1 MKKIATVGLF
11 LIIIGIGLY
20 YKDTIVSFMNKYT
33 VIFNKDPKLKD
44 FNKYYRDYDFEFVQ
58 NTTNF
63 RPNNRQELLNV
74 YYTILNSG
82 VDQFTFFCGDE
93 YDNCIN
99 DVKELAQDQTILSD
113 INNYVHPF
121 NSFKN
126 VETEYDDTGKVT
138 FKVYKMYTK
147 EQIVQINNHMKVL
160 TRELIYSNDSQYNN
174 ILRAH
179 DYIINHTEYDSDKAE
194 GYGSNYSSDTAY
206 GPLYEGY
213 AICGG
218 YTDLMQLFLE
228 EMGIKNFRVSSD
240 MHVWNAVYIND
251 NWVNLDLTWDDP
263 VISDGSEILDHKFFL
278 IDTYTLHSIENTEHN
293 FDYNSYPELKEA

>member
-1 MKKIATVGLF
+1 MKKIVTIGLL

-20 YKDTIVSFMNKYT
+20 YKDTVISLLTRYNIITNKNPKIT
-33 VIFNKDPKLKD
+33 NFNQ
-44 FNKYYRDYDFEFVQ
+44 YYRDYDFEFVQ
-58 NTTNF
+58 NTKEF
-63 RPNNRQELLNV
+63 KPNNRQELLNV

-82 VDQFTFFCGDE
+82 VDQFTFFCGAE

-147 EQIVQINNHMKVL
+147 DQIEEINRQVKVL
-160 TRELIYSNDSQYNN
+160 TKELIYSNDSQYNN
-174 ILRAH
+174 ILRVH
-179 DYIINHTEYDSDKAE
+179 DYIVNNTEYDSDKAD
-194 GYGSNYSSDTAY
+194 GIDSGYSSDTAY
-206 GPLYEGY
+206 GPLFEGH

-228 EMGIKNFRVSSD
+228 EMNIKSFRVSSD
-240 MHVWNAVYIND
+240 MHVWNAVYYND

-263 VISDGSEILDHKFFL
+263 VISDGSEIIDHKFFL
-278 IDTYTLHSIENTEHN
+278 INTYTLHSIETSEHT